1 MSINKERVM
10 KEFDSE
16 KEASEWMYNE
26 ALEDEHCV
34 DNYRFAFQDDSV
46 SVNKYMNAENAGCC
60 GFFDE
65 DIMVAGRLAKI
76 GCNFGH

>member
-1 MSINKERVM
+1 M

-16 KEASEWMYNE
+16 KEASEWMYDE
-26 ALEDEHCV
+26 ALSGEECI
-34 DNYRFAFQDDSV
+34 DNYRFSFQDDSI
-46 SVNKYMNAENAGCC
+46 SMIKYVHAEDSGCC